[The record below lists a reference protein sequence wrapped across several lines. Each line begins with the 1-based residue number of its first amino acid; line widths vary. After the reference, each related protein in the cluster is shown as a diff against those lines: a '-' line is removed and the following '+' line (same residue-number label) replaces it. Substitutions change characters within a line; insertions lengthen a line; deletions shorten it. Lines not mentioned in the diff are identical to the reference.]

1 MFLNIIVTDFE
12 HHCMLDVI
20 VTCFVINFDSLHD
33 YVRLTI
39 RLFLIVKTSYSTTC
53 FILIVIYIFDN
64 LLKIVNNPYHC
75 MLDVIVKR

>member
-1 MFLNIIVTDFE
+1 MFLDIIVKDFK

-53 FILIVIYIFDN
+53 FILIVIYI
-64 LLKIVNNPYHC
+64 
-75 MLDVIVKR
+75 R